1 MTQAL
6 IQKASQDFEAASARL
21 VDEFGKL
28 QVGRASTGLV
38 DSLMV
43 EAYGSMQSI
52 KSIASVSVPDAK
64 TIQIQPW
71 DRGMLAGIEKAIQNS
86 DLSLNPVNN
95 GLSIILNIP
104 PLTEERR
111 RDMVKVV
118 NRLAEEAKISVRNI
132 RHDVM
137 TQLKKLE
144 HEDQITED
152 DRTRSEKQLQEKV
165 DACNLKIEQLAKAK
179 EDTVMTV

>member
-6 IQKASQDFEAASARL
+6 IQKASQDFEAAVARL
-21 VDEFGKL
+21 VDEFSKL
-28 QVGRASTGLV
+28 QVGRASSGLV

-43 EAYGSMQSI
+43 EAYGSMQPI
-52 KSIASVSVPDAK
+52 KSIASVSIPDAR

-71 DRGMLAGIEKAIQNS
+71 DRGMLGGIEKAIQNS

-95 GLSIILNIP
+95 GLAVILNIP

-118 NRLAEEAKISVRNI
+118 NRLGEEAKISVRNI

-137 TQLKKLE
+137 TQLKKME
-144 HEDQITED
+144 HESQITED
-152 DRTRSEKQLQEKV
+152 DRNRTEKQLQEKV
-165 DACNLKIEQLAKAK
+165 DATNLKIEQLANAK
-179 EDTVMTV
+179 EENIMTV